1 MENGGQKKTLKCISG
16 ETNLA
21 RGCLGLVGME
31 GEEDGQKAN
40 GKTES
45 PLQPFQA
52 GKRSFHGKPRH
63 IYIERLH

>member
-1 MENGGQKKTLKCISG
+1 M
-16 ETNLA
+16 
-21 RGCLGLVGME
+21 GLVGME

>member
-1 MENGGQKKTLKCISG
+1 MACGWM
-16 ETNLA
+16 
-21 RGCLGLVGME
+21 GLVGME

-40 GKTES
+40 EKTES

-52 GKRSFHGKPRH
+52 GKHSFDRKPRH